1 MSSGP
6 DIIYYSA
13 VQWDD
18 FCFLIHSI
26 TAYNVQC
33 SAMECKN
40 NTVQCSVRCSREC
53 NVQGSTV
60 QCPVQ
65 LFSAIYSAIVQCNV
79 QRNAVIRTRV
89 CKCLGEWPL
98 SFGKSSLLLQE
109 VPSASLH
116 TQFFNIKVILK
127 VQRPEQSLAK
137 SSGPEFPWTSSVI
150 YYVIVGGYH
159 FHWCVISICIF
170 RYSARS
176 DEFSHRLRLFGLFS
190 MTLKI
195 CLLYEESSCHMS
207 KRYKYPKS
215 IAKLNLSYQV

>member
-65 LFSAIYSAIVQCNV
+65 LFSALYSAIVQCNV

-109 VPSASLH
+109 MPSASLN
-116 TQFFNIKVILK
+116 TPFFNIKVILK

-150 YYVIVGGYH
+150 YYGVWCRYASADILPNQMS
-159 FHWCVISICIF
+159 FHTGCAC
-170 RYSARS
+170 SAS
-176 DEFSHRLRLFGLFS
+176 FLRLWKYASS
-190 MTLKI
+190 MRSPHVI
-195 CLLYEESSCHMS
+195 C
-207 KRYKYPKS
+207 PKDTN
-215 IAKLNLSYQV
+215 IQNQLQN